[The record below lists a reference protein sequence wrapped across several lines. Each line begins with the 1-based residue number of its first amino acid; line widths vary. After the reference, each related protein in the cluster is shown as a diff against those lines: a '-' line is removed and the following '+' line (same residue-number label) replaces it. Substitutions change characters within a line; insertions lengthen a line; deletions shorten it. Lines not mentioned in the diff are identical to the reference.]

1 VIKQLSSGMV
11 LVGSVLLAT
20 SAVASDHGNLDDARP
35 LRFED
40 VAPLPYG
47 ARELQFGLR
56 SSLIRGQRPLGELRA
71 EYKVGFAVNR
81 HFELGFD
88 PSFQGG
94 RRSQAAFDAAYF
106 EQLKQSNPD
115 RTFFASLGLAYRLE
129 YVREQGEDHLRTRLI
144 ADKHVGSY
152 GRLHMNVDGLTS
164 LQGRGTAWDVHLGF
178 SEPLGA
184 PEHLETT
191 LVAELAGRTAGLGSS
206 NWIPGAGLG
215 IRKQVSSLGTV
226 DMGVEVDFGSVR
238 AFRFVLGYT
247 LGL

>member
-1 VIKQLSSGMV
+1 MIKNISARVVAL
-11 LVGSVLLAT
+11 GSALFAA
-20 SAVASDHGNLDDARP
+20 SAQASDHGNLDDARP

-40 VAPLPYG
+40 VAPLPFG

-56 SSLIRGQRPLGELRA
+56 SSFLRGQRTLGELRA
-71 EYKVGFAVNR
+71 EYKVGFALNR

-106 EQLKQSNPD
+106 EQVRQADPSRSFL
-115 RTFFASLGLAYRLE
+115 ASVGLAYRLE
-129 YVREQGEDHLRTRLI
+129 YVREQGEDHLRARLI
-144 ADKHVGSY
+144 ADRHVGQY
-152 GRLHMNVDGLTS
+152 GRIHLNADGITS
-164 LQGRGTAWDVHLGF
+164 LQGRGTAWDVHFGY

-191 LVAELAGRTAGLGSS
+191 FLAEFAGRTAGLGSS
-206 NWIPGAGLG
+206 NWIPGVGMG
-215 IRKQVSSLGTV
+215 IRKQVSSLGTI
-226 DMGVEVDFGSVR
+226 DAGFEVDFGSVR
-238 AFRFVLGYT
+238 AFRLVLGYT